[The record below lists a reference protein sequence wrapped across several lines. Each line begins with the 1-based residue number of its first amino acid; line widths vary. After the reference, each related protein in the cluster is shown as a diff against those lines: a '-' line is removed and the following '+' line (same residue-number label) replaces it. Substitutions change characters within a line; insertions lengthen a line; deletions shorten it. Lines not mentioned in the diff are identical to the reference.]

1 MISSYNSHGMPS
13 KYLEFF
19 CAIFFCFS
27 SFAIN
32 FSSSNFSSSVCY
44 VGDEIKSRIRVR
56 FVPLVLAWIYLCTG
70 PIFLRQLLTDFWGLW
85 MSTWYWLTSHSF
97 IVILLIWGQSY
108 RYLKWMAVVLGE
120 PNIKSFCS
128 SKIWLGTPW
137 ISAWLVSRRSS
148 GILTLASTITWSPS
162 KKGK

>member
-1 MISSYNSHGMPS
+1 
-13 KYLEFF
+13 
-19 CAIFFCFS
+19 
-27 SFAIN
+27 
-32 FSSSNFSSSVCY
+32 
-44 VGDEIKSRIRVR
+44 
-56 FVPLVLAWIYLCTG
+56 
-70 PIFLRQLLTDFWGLW
+70 

-162 KKGK
+162 KKGKIKVLVFFSVKLKILGLQVFSFTYMTIGTTRSLLRQSIFDRKSLFSWIWSVKQSKNSPNYIGIAGQITVDQVQV